1 MTTKTILKAAKRGG
15 TGKGEARKLR
25 STGQVPAVLYGKG
38 MDPVSLSVDAHDAM
52 HLFQTISVENTL
64 VDLKVE
70 GVREPFVTLVRE
82 IQTHPYKPDL
92 VHIDFL
98 RVQEGVEVELEV
110 PVHLIGVPAGVKQD
124 GGVLEQVI
132 HELAVRCIPS
142 KIPESID
149 VDVTGLELDGSIHV
163 SDIAVG
169 EGVEIT
175 IPPER
180 VICLVAMPKVVIEE
194 VEEEEEAEALEGEA
208 VLEGEG
214 EAETEEAPESTED
227 EA

>member
-1 MTTKTILKAAKRGG
+1 MTTKTILKAAKREG
-15 TGKGEARKLR
+15 TGKGGARKLR
-25 STGQVPAVLYGKG
+25 RGGQVPAVLYGKD
-38 MDPVSLSVDAHDAM
+38 MEPVSLSVDAHDAM
-52 HLFQTISVENTL
+52 HLFQAISVENTL

-82 IQTHPYKPDL
+82 IQTHPFKPDL

-98 RVQEGVEVELEV
+98 RVQEGVAVELEV
-110 PVHLIGVPAGVKQD
+110 PVHLVGVPVGVKQE

-142 KIPESID
+142 NIPESIE
-149 VDVTGLELDGSIHV
+149 VDVTGLELDDSIHV

-180 VICLVAMPKVVIEE
+180 VVCLVAMPRVVIEE
-194 VEEEEEAEALEGEA
+194 VEEEEEGEELEGEA

-214 EAETEEAPESTED
+214 GTDEAQEPTED

>member
-1 MTTKTILKAAKRGG
+1 MTTKTILKAAKREG
-15 TGKGEARKLR
+15 TGKGGARKLR
-25 STGQVPAVLYGKG
+25 QTGRVPAVLYGKD
-38 MDPVSLSVDAHDAM
+38 MSPVSLSVDAHDVR

-70 GVREPFVTLVRE
+70 GVKEPFVTLVRE

-110 PVHLIGVPAGVKQD
+110 PLHLVGTPVGVKQE
-124 GGVLEQVI
+124 GGVLEQMI

-142 KIPESID
+142 EIPEAIEID
-149 VDVTGLELDGSIHV
+149 VSGLALDDSVHV
-163 SDIAVG
+163 SDIAFG

-175 IPPER
+175 IPGDR
-180 VICLVAMPKVVIEE
+180 VVCLVAMPRVVVEE
-194 VEEEEEAEALEGEA
+194 VEEEEEGEGVEGEMALEA
-208 VLEGEG
+208 EGEG
-214 EAETEEAPESTED
+214 EEASEPTED
-227 EA
+227 QD